1 MGGSD
6 SFMAT
11 ATQAGVDSSMTPA
24 TRAGGVGTVF
34 LKRGAQRR
42 MERGHPWAF
51 SNEVEMDGAA
61 KALAP
66 GTPVRLATH
75 DGTPLGVAIFNP
87 HSLIAAR
94 RLDPS
99 PEARIDRAWLRRR
112 IARAEDLRRRL
123 FEHPH
128 YRLAHAEA
136 DGLPGVVIDRYG
148 GLAAARIATAG
159 MERLADE
166 IAAALME
173 ETGVETVV
181 LRGGGTARRLEGL
194 GEDDRIVGARPEGAT
209 WVLENGLRYRAD
221 PLAGQK
227 TGWFFDQRENRAF
240 MARLAGG
247 ASVLDVYCYG
257 GGFGLACAAGGAGRV
272 TMVDRSEAALA
283 LAGEA
288 AAAGGFGGRVTMAAG
303 DAFADLVRRR
313 DRGERFDIVIC
324 DPPAFVRSRKQ
335 LGAGSRAYRK
345 LARLAARLVAPGG
358 LLALASCSH
367 HVDRAGFVEQ
377 LRRGLDDAGREG
389 AIIREAGAGPDHPI
403 HPHLPESAYLKF
415 VCLRLDGG
423 GG

>member
-1 MGGSD
+1 MD
-6 SFMAT
+6 
-11 ATQAGVDSSMTPA
+11 GVYS
-24 TRAGGVGTVF
+24 TVL

-66 GTPVRLATH
+66 GTPVRLAAH
-75 DGTPLGVAIFNP
+75 DGTALGVAIFNP

-112 IARAEDLRRRL
+112 IARAEGLRRRL
-123 FEHPH
+123 FEQPH
-128 YRLAHAEA
+128 YRLVHAEA

-148 GLAAARIATAG
+148 GIAAGRIATAG

-194 GEDDRIVGARPEGAT
+194 PEDDRIFGAGPEGAIP
-209 WVLENGLRYRAD
+209 VLENGLRYRGD
-221 PLAGQK
+221 PIAGQK

-240 MARLAGG
+240 LARLAGG
-247 ASVLDVYCYG
+247 ASVLDAYCYG
-257 GGFGLACAAGGAGRV
+257 GGFGLACAAGGASRV

-288 AAAGGFGGRVTMAAG
+288 AAAGGFGGRVTMEAA
-303 DAFADLVRRR
+303 DAFADLARRR
-313 DRGERFDIVIC
+313 DDGERFDIVIC
-324 DPPAFVRSRKQ
+324 DPPAFVRARKQ

-345 LARLAARLVAPGG
+345 LARLAGRLVAPGG
-358 LLALASCSH
+358 LLALASCSY